1 MVKTTKILL
10 IFLQTFEGNVGK
22 KIFFGVFV
30 GKEENRKGAIKPWP
44 LCTPLGL
51 FFRSSW
57 LWWCKVVDLCMYA
70 AVLDVWGWAD
80 VCGCGWCWMRTARR
94 VAVAWLRIF
103 FIFCLRR
110 GGGYMYSWKLGCLA
124 QGVLSDI
131 LEEEWWFFWICAGI
145 LVCVAGGGCIIVVS
159 LVWGIV
165 IDCFCWLR
173 EVVIWFV
180 YYRKINLEVIY
191 EIT

>member
-10 IFLQTFEGNVGK
+10 IFLQTFEGTVGK

-30 GKEENRKGAIKPWP
+30 GTEENRNGAIKPWP

-57 LWWCKVVDLCMYA
+57 LWWCEVVDLCMYA

-80 VCGCGWCWMRTARR
+80 VCGCGWCWMWTARR

-110 GGGYMYSWKLGCLA
+110 GGGYMYSWILGCIV

-131 LEEEWWFFWICAGI
+131 LEEEWWFFGS
-145 LVCVAGGGCIIVVS
+145 VQV
-159 LVWGIV
+159 
-165 IDCFCWLR
+165 F
-173 EVVIWFV
+173 WFV
-180 YYRKINLEVIY
+180 WLVADVL
-191 EIT
+191 

>member
-1 MVKTTKILL
+1 M
-10 IFLQTFEGNVGK
+10 QTFEWNVGK
-22 KIFFGVFV
+22 KIFFWFFV
-30 GKEENRKGAIKPWP
+30 EKEENRKGAIKPWP

-110 GGGYMYSWKLGCLA
+110 GGGYMYSWILGCIV
-124 QGVLSDI
+124 QDVLSDI

-159 LVWGIV
+159 LFWGIV